1 MALCAWKK
9 DGINDVGFI
18 NGIPCL
24 RTQGFPVLELLSSE
38 SWVQGIFGVWE
49 NKALGA
55 LFINSSGPSLHLRL
69 LPCSFLQHPLVS
81 QTGGLGDT
89 FDFSYPFIPLY
100 LLHQH
105 IVFLPL
111 KPIPDSPFLSWSHC
125 HHHSL
130 SPHCL
135 GFLRSS
141 SMGLASML
149 SCTGLPASSPHGPLF
164 FRWLPCWR
172 KLSDS
177 PVISSRPCPLCA
189 LKGFYSSAPLAV
201 CSLITRSSS
210 AHTLPYNRVYLLI
223 VLQRWGSL
231 PTSVPLHRAF
241 TLSGVGLPSPSH
253 FVSSLQSSLFSWS
266 L

>member
-1 MALCAWKK
+1 MLVSLMA
-9 DGINDVGFI
+9 
-18 NGIPCL
+18 
-24 RTQGFPVLELLSSE
+24 FPVSGHKAFLSWSCYPLSPE
-38 SWVQGIFGVWE
+38 FREWNQGMEFGVWE

-55 LFINSSGPSLHLRL
+55 LFVNSSGPSLHLRL

-164 FRWLPCWR
+164 FR
-172 KLSDS
+172 
-177 PVISSRPCPLCA
+177 
-189 LKGFYSSAPLAV
+189 
-201 CSLITRSSS
+201 
-210 AHTLPYNRVYLLI
+210 
-223 VLQRWGSL
+223 
-231 PTSVPLHRAF
+231 
-241 TLSGVGLPSPSH
+241 
-253 FVSSLQSSLFSWS
+253 
-266 L
+266 